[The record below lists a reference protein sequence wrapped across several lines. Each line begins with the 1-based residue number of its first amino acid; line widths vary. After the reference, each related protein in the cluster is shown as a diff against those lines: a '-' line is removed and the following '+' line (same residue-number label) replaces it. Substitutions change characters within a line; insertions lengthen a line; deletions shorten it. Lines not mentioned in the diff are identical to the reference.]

1 MTTAPCPTAEQLDDL
16 RANRLP
22 TAEAEALRQHLRGCA
37 ACRDRVAPP
46 PPAAPF
52 GFLAPPRGDGELG
65 WLDEFRIVGVLGQ
78 GGMSIVFDAED
89 TALHRNVALKVLR
102 PDCSDPVTQQ
112 RFLREAR
119 LLASLP
125 HDHIV
130 SVYQVG
136 DAHGIPYLTMER
148 LAGQSLEAR
157 LKADRWLPLAE
168 SLRIAREAAEGL
180 AVAHDKGLVHRDI
193 KPGNI
198 WLEARPG
205 RLARIKL
212 LDFGIARVVAK
223 NDGLTS
229 HGQVLGTPMFM
240 APEQAAGLPVDGRA
254 DLYSLGCV
262 LFQMLTGQPP
272 FAPDG
277 PDTRLFLQQVIKGD
291 APRISQVVPEL
302 PPAVAQLIQELL
314 ARNPDDRP
322 PSAAVVVNQLRA
334 LESEGRVIAPVK
346 LTPSSSSLVRR
357 LARQPGA
364 LGVLLGGLVV
374 VVATV
379 VTLVVAY
386 SRILPPRANEADD
399 DGGTEAAAPSGPPI
413 RVGVLHSLSG
423 TVSVHER
430 PIVHAVQLAIADVNA
445 AGGVLGRP
453 VEAVVEDGGSDEAV
467 FAEKAR
473 YLLEEARVEVLFG
486 GYTSA
491 ARKRVA
497 EVCARHDRLLF
508 YPAGY
513 EGLENLPHV
522 VYLGGTPNQ
531 TLVPLIRWAYADA
544 GKRRFFL
551 VGSEAVYPYAV
562 AEILRHEITRL
573 GGALI
578 GERFVPLGET
588 NFTAIVREIQTS
600 NADIVINMIDGQSN
614 VAFCHELREAGI
626 RPDKVPTVWNSV
638 SESEL
643 SLFRISDM
651 VGDYSVA
658 AYFDTLPGAA
668 NRAFLAHF
676 RERFGPS
683 ERVNDAMVTA
693 YAGVMLW
700 KKAVELAKSTATAA
714 VRKRLPGLSVEYAGG
729 TLELAANQ
737 QAYRSGYIGEIV
749 RQPRPDF
756 RIVASQPRPL
766 PSDPFPA
773 WRSEAEWDAFLRGL
787 YRKWG
792 DKWEKHR

>member
-1 MTTAPCPTAEQLDDL
+1 MTTVSCPTAEQLDDL

-37 ACRDRVAPP
+37 ACQQRVAPT
-46 PPAAPF
+46 PAANSL

-78 GGMSIVFDAED
+78 GGMAIVFDAED
-89 TALHRNVALKVLR
+89 TNLHRYVALKVLR
-102 PDCSDPVTQQ
+102 PDCSDAVTQQ

-130 SVYQVG
+130 TVFQVG

-148 LAGQSLEAR
+148 LVGELLETR

-168 SLRIAREAAEGL
+168 ALRIAREAAEGL
-180 AVAHDKGLVHRDI
+180 AVAHDKGLVHRDV
-193 KPGNI
+193 KPANI
-198 WLEARPG
+198 WLESRSGRPP
-205 RLARIKL
+205 RIKL
-212 LDFGIARVVAK
+212 LDFGIARMVAPHS
-223 NDGLTS
+223 GLTF
-229 HGQVLGTPMFM
+229 HGQILGTPMFM
-240 APEQAAGLPVDGRA
+240 APEQAAGVPVDGRA

-272 FAPDG
+272 FAADG
-277 PDTRLFLQQVIKGD
+277 PDTRLFLKQVIKGD
-291 APRISQVVPEL
+291 APRIAQVVPEL
-302 PPAVAQLIQELL
+302 PPPVAQLIQELL

-322 PSAAVVVNQLRA
+322 ANARVVVERLRA
-334 LESEGRVIAPVK
+334 LEAEGRAGTTAARPAPA
-346 LTPSSSSLVRR
+346 PSLARR

-364 LGVLLGGLVV
+364 LGILLGGLVILAAIV
-374 VVATV
+374 VSI
-379 VTLVVAY
+379 VTAY
-386 SRILPPRANEADD
+386 SRLVPPRDD
-399 DGGTEAAAPSGPPI
+399 DAGTGEAAAPTGPPL
-413 RVGVLHSLSG
+413 RVGVLHSLTG

-430 PIVHAVQLAIADVNA
+430 PIVHATQLAVADINA
-445 AGGVLGRP
+445 AGGVLGRL
-453 VEAVVEDGGSDEAV
+453 VETVIEDGASDEAV

-473 YLLEEARVEVLFG
+473 GLIEDARVEVLFG
-486 GYTSA
+486 CYSSA

-513 EGLENLPHV
+513 EGLEKSPHV

-531 TLVPLIRWAYADA
+531 TLIPLIRWAYAEA

-551 VGSEAVYPYAV
+551 VGSETVYCAAVV
-562 AEILRHEITRL
+562 EILRHEITRL
-573 GGALI
+573 GATTAA
-578 GERFVPLGET
+578 ERLVPLGEI
-588 NFTAIVREIQTS
+588 NFTEIVREVRST
-600 NADIVINMIDGQSN
+600 NADIIVNLIEGQSN
-614 VAFCHELREAGI
+614 VAFCHELRAAEI
-626 RPDKVPTVWNSV
+626 RPDKVPTVWNSL

-643 SLFRISDM
+643 SLFRISDL
-651 VGDYSVA
+651 VSDYSVA

-668 NRAFLAHF
+668 NRAFLDHF
-676 RERFGPS
+676 HQRFGPS

-700 KKAVELAKSTATAA
+700 KKAVEQAGTTATAA
-714 VRKRLPGLSVEYAGG
+714 VRKRLPGLSVPSPAGP
-729 TLELAANQ
+729 LELAANLH
-737 QAYRSGYIGEIV
+737 AYRTGYIGEIV

-756 RIVASQPRPL
+756 RIVAYQPRAL
-766 PSDPFPA
+766 PSEPFPA
-773 WRSEAEWDAFLRGL
+773 WRSEAEWQGFLQAL
-787 YRKWG
+787 YRQWG
-792 DKWEKHR
+792 DRWEKHR